1 MNTKLLTWLENLR
14 TAPFVL
20 FGFLAYFLISFIVG
34 IVMISAGMSSNQID
48 SEISYWYIFL
58 AITIAP
64 VAETY
69 FFQKLP
75 IEFLEKRIKSVA
87 VVILISAALFGI
99 LHLKGFFVV
108 IQGIVMGTIFAAAYI
123 VHRKNHGAKRAFWA
137 VAIIHSLANIL
148 PLTLRILSGVYDKIS
163 IV

>member
-58 AITIAP
+58 AIVVAP
-64 VAETY
+64 IAETY
-69 FFQKLP
+69 FLQKLP
-75 IEFLEKRIKSVA
+75 IEFLEKKIKSVA

-99 LHLKGFFVV
+99 LHLKSSFVV
-108 IQGIVMGTIFAAAYI
+108 IQAFVAGIILAMAYI

-137 VAIIHSLANIL
+137 VAIIHSLANITVFITRML
-148 PLTLRILSGVYDKIS
+148 
-163 IV
+163 

>member
-20 FGFLAYFLISFIVG
+20 LVFLSQFLILFIVRFTG
-34 IVMISAGMSSNQID
+34 IMAGASNEHVG

-58 AITIAP
+58 AIVVAP
-64 VAETY
+64 IAETY
-69 FFQKLP
+69 FLQKLP
-75 IEFLEKRIKSVA
+75 IEFLEKKIKSVA

-99 LHLKGFFVV
+99 LHLKSSFVV
-108 IQGIVMGTIFAAAYI
+108 IQAFVAGIILAMAYI

-137 VAIIHSLANIL
+137 VAIIHSLANITVFITRML
-148 PLTLRILSGVYDKIS
+148 
-163 IV
+163 